1 MWRCESKAIDPNKGC
16 EEREGAMRTST
27 KVGVIG
33 GASLLG
39 VVLAFG
45 AGSAAA
51 GSLTTRDAPGQ
62 VLQVSGVEQAA
73 GSASPTVQAPAR
85 ATVKAPARAT
95 VKGPSVATA
104 KSSTA
109 GTCCVALVPQ
119 PAPQTLPT
127 HHAEVP
133 QSGSGHHVTTQS
145 GSGHDMVP

>member
-1 MWRCESKAIDPNKGC
+1 M
-16 EEREGAMRTST
+16 MTST
-27 KVGVIG
+27 RVGVIG

-73 GSASPTVQAPAR
+73 GSAGATVKAPAGATVKAPAG

-109 GTCCVALVPQ
+109 GTCCVALVPLA
-119 PAPQTLPT
+119 APQTLPT
-127 HHAEVP
+127 HHTVMP
-133 QSGSGHHVTTQS
+133 QSESGHHVTSQS
-145 GSGHDMVP
+145 GSGHDMMP